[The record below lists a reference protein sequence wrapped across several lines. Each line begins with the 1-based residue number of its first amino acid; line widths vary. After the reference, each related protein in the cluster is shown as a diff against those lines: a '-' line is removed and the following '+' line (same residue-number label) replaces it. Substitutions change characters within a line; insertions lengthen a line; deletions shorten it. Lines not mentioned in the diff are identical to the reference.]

1 MMNDRLSVL
10 QIVAPAAYSM
20 GMAGGQILFKL
31 AALRVS
37 PERPFTEGIVAL
49 LQNGYFL
56 SALAG
61 YFALAIIWV
70 WILSFTPLSRAYPF
84 VALAFAVTPIFS
96 AVLLSE
102 PLTTRLIVG
111 IAVILCG
118 LLLVAG

>member
-1 MMNDRLSVL
+1 MTERLSFA
-10 QIVAPAAYSM
+10 QISILCVYAF

-61 YFALAIIWV
+61 YFALAVIWV

>member
-1 MMNDRLSVL
+1 MTERLSFAKISIL
-10 QIVAPAAYSM
+10 CIYAF
-20 GMAGGQILFKL
+20 GMAGGKILFKL

-61 YFALAIIWV
+61 YFALAVIWV

-102 PLTTRLIVG
+102 PLTTRLMVG